1 MKPVSYSSKV
11 NDGLPAFSVFYQN
24 VMSNDYQYSNLFKL
38 KTFALTKGKVRSVS
52 FTVMPL
58 YTVLYIQLMK
68 PKQLISSN
76 TLLNP
81 SGTNFETPIVVQNLS
96 TD

>member
-1 MKPVSYSSKV
+1 MKPGSYSSKV

-58 YTVLYIQLMK
+58 YTVLYIQLIK

-76 TLLNP
+76 TLL
-81 SGTNFETPIVVQNLS
+81 S
-96 TD
+96 

>member
-1 MKPVSYSSKV
+1 MVYLHFLSFIKMLSK
-11 NDGLPAFSVFYQN
+11 
-24 VMSNDYQYSNLFKL
+24 MINDYQYSNLFKL
-38 KTFALTKGKVRSVS
+38 KAFALTKGKVRSVS

-76 TLLNP
+76 TL
-81 SGTNFETPIVVQNLS
+81 
-96 TD
+96 